1 MKFTA
6 IVAMT
11 PARIIGKGGQLPWHL
26 PEDLRLFKQKT
37 MGHAMLMGRK
47 TWESIGRPLPERQSL
62 VLSRDPNF
70 NLDTPSEDARVIRSL
85 DEIETIGL
93 PDPEVM
99 VIGGARIYEL
109 MLPHVSTLWVS
120 RLKKE
125 CEGDTSFPP
134 FEHLFA
140 PPVLTES
147 FADFDLYRYDRS

>member
-11 PARIIGKGGQLPWHL
+11 PARIIGKGGTLPWHL

-37 MGHAMLMGRK
+37 MGHAMLMGRR
-47 TWESIGRPLPERQSL
+47 TWESIGRPLPGRQSL

-70 NLDTPSEDARVIRSL
+70 ILDTPPEAARVIRSL
-85 DEIETIGL
+85 DEIKTIAL

-109 MLPHVSTLWVS
+109 MLPHVTTLWVS

-140 PPVLTES
+140 SPVLTES
-147 FADFDLYRYDRS
+147 FADFELYRYDRS

>member
-11 PARIIGKGGQLPWHL
+11 PARIIGKDGTLPWHL
-26 PEDLRLFKQKT
+26 PDDLRLFKQKT

-47 TWESIGRPLPERQSL
+47 TWDSIGRPLPGRQSL
-62 VLSRDPNF
+62 VLSRDPAF
-70 NLDTPSEDARVIRSL
+70 TLDTPPEAARVIRSL
-85 DEIETIGL
+85 DELETVSL
-93 PDPEVM
+93 PHPEVM
-99 VIGGARIYEL
+99 IIGGARIYEL
-109 MLPHVSTLWVS
+109 MLPHVTTLWVS

-125 CEGDTSFPP
+125 CAGDTSFPP

-147 FADFDLYRYDRS
+147 FADFELYRYDRA